1 IKRTK
6 PCGIQNSVLE
16 LNQSN
21 FLGADHRLAP
31 NIMCENSENT
41 VIFSTAWEKMV
52 EIPSPIILVMIIIE
66 RFIFRNTVD
75 NYVKT
80 VP

>member
-1 IKRTK
+1 TK

-41 VIFSTAWEKMV
+41 VIFSTAWGKNG
-52 EIPSPIILVMIIIE
+52 
-66 RFIFRNTVD
+66 RNSITYYSCND
-75 NYVKT
+75 YYRKIYFSEYC
-80 VP
+80 